1 MIDNFLYVWY
11 DSFDKLIEKSDFE
24 NKYLKFIRGFKR
36 KYGIMKRKLKK
47 IMLIVFIIII
57 AVIVLVALSILVS
70 RLINSNK
77 NKIDTETGIQE
88 STYIDIDGMKQY
100 IQIRGE
106 NAENP
111 VMIFI
116 HGGPASPMGY
126 VSAYYQRELESQLT
140 IINYDQR
147 GCGRTYY
154 ANDCNSN
161 SNIDLLVDDLNAIVE
176 YAKERFGKENV
187 IIAGHSWG
195 TVIGSIY
202 VQKHPKN
209 VSCYIGISQITN
221 LYENKL
227 NSARMALEKDKIKGT
242 EDQQKLTELIQRMS
256 KVKKYDDMSL
266 DDLSQLVSITSKY
279 IACEGE
285 MSGLSQMITGITS
298 PDMNFDDIKWFLSQ
312 TDTEK
317 FFAQNKEIMEYA
329 FFGFDIDTLSTTY
342 NVPVYYLAGEG
353 DYAVCQKD
361 TEAYY
366 ESIKA
371 PDKDF
376 YWIENAGHSMFMDN
390 PKLYCD
396 TIKNIL
402 SKIK

>member
-1 MIDNFLYVWY
+1 
-11 DSFDKLIEKSDFE
+11 
-24 NKYLKFIRGFKR
+24 
-36 KYGIMKRKLKK
+36 
-47 IMLIVFIIII
+47 MLIILATII
-57 AVIVLVALSILVS
+57 AVIVLALLSVFVS

-77 NKIDTETGIQE
+77 NKIDTQNGIQE

-106 NAENP
+106 NTENP

-126 VSAYYQRELESQLT
+126 VSAYYQKELESELT

-154 ANDCNSN
+154 ANDCDAN
-161 SNIDLLVDDLNAIVE
+161 SNIGLLVDDLNSIVE
-176 YAKERFGKENV
+176 YAKKRFGKNNV

-202 VQKHPKN
+202 VQKHPEN
-209 VSCYIGISQITN
+209 VSCYIGISQITS

-227 NSARMALEKDKIKGT
+227 NAAKTALEKDAIKGT
-242 EDQQKLTELIQRMS
+242 EDEQKLTNLINKMS
-256 KVKKYDDMSL
+256 KVKEYDDMPL
-266 DDLSQLVSITSKY
+266 DDLGQLVSITSKY

-298 PDMNFDDIKWFLSQ
+298 PDMNFNDMKWFLSQ
-312 TDTEK
+312 MDTEK

-329 FFGFDIDTLSTTY
+329 FFGFDIDMLSKNY
-342 NVPVYYLAGEG
+342 NVPVYYIAGKG

-361 TEAYY
+361 IETYY
-366 ESIKA
+366 ESIEA
-371 PDKDF
+371 PDKAF

-396 TIKNIL
+396 TIKDIL
-402 SKIK
+402 SKIRV

>member
-1 MIDNFLYVWY
+1 
-11 DSFDKLIEKSDFE
+11 
-24 NKYLKFIRGFKR
+24 
-36 KYGIMKRKLKK
+36 MKRKLKK
-47 IMLIVFIIII
+47 IMLILLIIIT
-57 AVIVLVALSILVS
+57 AVIVLAVLSVFVS

-77 NKIDTETGIQE
+77 NKIDTQNGIQE

-106 NAENP
+106 NTENP

-154 ANDCNSN
+154 ANDCDTNAD
-161 SNIDLLVDDLNAIVE
+161 IDLLVDDLNSIVE
-176 YAKERFGKENV
+176 YAKERFGKDNV

-202 VQKHPKN
+202 VQEHPEN
-209 VSCYIGISQITN
+209 VSCYIGISQVTN

-227 NSARMALEKDKIKGT
+227 NAARTALEKDEIKGT
-242 EDQQKLTELIQRMS
+242 EDEQKLTELIKRMS
-256 KVKKYDDMSL
+256 QVKKYDDMSI

-298 PDMNFDDIKWFLSQ
+298 PDMNFDDVKWFMSQ
-312 TDTEK
+312 MDTEK
-317 FFAQNKEIMEYA
+317 FFSQNREIMEYA
-329 FFGFDIDTLSTTY
+329 FFGFDIDTLSKAY
-342 NVPVYYLAGEG
+342 DVPVYYLAGKS

-361 TEAYY
+361 VEAYY
-366 ESIKA
+366 ENIEA

-376 YWIENAGHSMFMDN
+376 YWLENTGHSMFMDN

-396 TIKNIL
+396 TIKVIL
-402 SKIK
+402 SKIDN

>member
-1 MIDNFLYVWY
+1 
-11 DSFDKLIEKSDFE
+11 
-24 NKYLKFIRGFKR
+24 
-36 KYGIMKRKLKK
+36 
-47 IMLIVFIIII
+47 MLIILATII
-57 AVIVLVALSILVS
+57 AVIVLALLSVFVS

-77 NKIDTETGIQE
+77 NKIDTQNGIQE

-106 NAENP
+106 NTENP

-126 VSAYYQRELESQLT
+126 VSAYYQKELESELT

-154 ANDCNSN
+154 ANDCDAN
-161 SNIDLLVDDLNAIVE
+161 SNIGLLVDDLNSIVE
-176 YAKERFGKENV
+176 YAKKRFGKNNV

-202 VQKHPKN
+202 VQKHPEN
-209 VSCYIGISQITN
+209 VSCYIGISQITS

-227 NSARMALEKDKIKGT
+227 NAAKTALEKDAIKGT
-242 EDQQKLTELIQRMS
+242 EDEQKLTNLINKMS
-256 KVKKYDDMSL
+256 KVKEYDDMPL
-266 DDLSQLVSITSKY
+266 DDLGQLVSITSKY

-298 PDMNFDDIKWFLSQ
+298 PDMNFNDMKWFLSQ
-312 TDTEK
+312 MDTEK

-329 FFGFDIDTLSTTY
+329 FFGFDIDMLSKNY
-342 NVPVYYLAGEG
+342 NVPVYYIAGKG

-361 TEAYY
+361 IETYY
-366 ESIKA
+366 ESIEA
-371 PDKDF
+371 PDKAF

-396 TIKNIL
+396 TIKDIL
-402 SKIK
+402 SKIRG

>member
-1 MIDNFLYVWY
+1 
-11 DSFDKLIEKSDFE
+11 
-24 NKYLKFIRGFKR
+24 
-36 KYGIMKRKLKK
+36 
-47 IMLIVFIIII
+47 MLIILATII
-57 AVIVLVALSILVS
+57 AVIVLALLSVFVS

-77 NKIDTETGIQE
+77 NKIDTQNGIQE

-106 NAENP
+106 NTENP

-126 VSAYYQRELESQLT
+126 VSAYYQKELESELT

-154 ANDCNSN
+154 ANDCDAN
-161 SNIDLLVDDLNAIVE
+161 SNIGLLVDDLNSIVE
-176 YAKERFGKENV
+176 YAKKRFGKNNV

-202 VQKHPKN
+202 VQKHPEN
-209 VSCYIGISQITN
+209 VSCYIGISQITS

-227 NSARMALEKDKIKGT
+227 NAAKSALEKDAIKGT
-242 EDQQKLTELIQRMS
+242 EDEQKLTNLINKMS
-256 KVKKYDDMSL
+256 KVKEYDDMPL
-266 DDLSQLVSITSKY
+266 DDLGQLVSITSKY

-298 PDMNFDDIKWFLSQ
+298 PDMNFNDMKWFLSQ
-312 TDTEK
+312 MDTEK

-329 FFGFDIDTLSTTY
+329 FFGFDIDMLSKNY
-342 NVPVYYLAGEG
+342 NVPVYYIAGKG

-361 TEAYY
+361 IETYY
-366 ESIKA
+366 ESIEA
-371 PDKDF
+371 PDKAF

-396 TIKNIL
+396 TIKDIL
-402 SKIK
+402 SKIRG

>member
-1 MIDNFLYVWY
+1 
-11 DSFDKLIEKSDFE
+11 
-24 NKYLKFIRGFKR
+24 
-36 KYGIMKRKLKK
+36 MKRKLKK
-47 IMLIVFIIII
+47 AMLIVLI
-57 AVIVLVALSILVS
+57 VILSIILLAVMS
-70 RLINSNK
+70 VFIPRLINSYN
-77 NKIDTETGIQE
+77 NKIDTENGIQE

-106 NAENP
+106 NTENP

-126 VSAYYQRELESQLT
+126 VSAYYQKELESELT

-154 ANDCNSN
+154 ANDCDANAD
-161 SNIDLLVDDLNAIVE
+161 IDLLVDDLNAIVE
-176 YAKERFGKENV
+176 YAKERFGKEKV

-202 VQKHPKN
+202 VQEHPEN

-227 NSARMALEKDKIKGT
+227 NAARTALEKDEIKGT
-242 EDQQKLTELIQRMS
+242 EDEQKLTELIERMS
-256 KVKKYDDMSL
+256 KASEYDDMSL

-298 PDMNFDDIKWFLSQ
+298 PDMNFDDIKWFMSQ
-312 TDTEK
+312 MDTEK
-317 FFAQNKEIMEYA
+317 FFAQNREVMEYA
-329 FFGFDIDTLSTTY
+329 FFGFDIDTLSKTY
-342 NVPVYYLAGEG
+342 DVPIYYLAGKG

-361 TEAYY
+361 AEAYY

-371 PDKDF
+371 PDKAF

-390 PKLYCD
+390 PEVYCD
-396 TIKNIL
+396 TIKDIL
-402 SKIK
+402 SKIDD

>member
-1 MIDNFLYVWY
+1 
-11 DSFDKLIEKSDFE
+11 
-24 NKYLKFIRGFKR
+24 
-36 KYGIMKRKLKK
+36 MKRKLKK
-47 IMLIVFIIII
+47 AMLIILATII
-57 AVIVLVALSILVS
+57 AVIVLALLSVFVS

-77 NKIDTETGIQE
+77 NKIDTQNGIQE

-106 NAENP
+106 NTENP

-126 VSAYYQRELESQLT
+126 VSAYYQKELESELT

-154 ANDCNSN
+154 ANDCDAN
-161 SNIDLLVDDLNAIVE
+161 SNIGLLVDDLNSIVE
-176 YAKERFGKENV
+176 YAKKRFGKNNV

-202 VQKHPKN
+202 VQKHPEN
-209 VSCYIGISQITN
+209 VSCYIGISQITS

-227 NSARMALEKDKIKGT
+227 NAAKTALEKDAIKGT
-242 EDQQKLTELIQRMS
+242 EDEQKLTNLINKMS
-256 KVKKYDDMSL
+256 KVKEYDDMPL
-266 DDLSQLVSITSKY
+266 DDLGQLVSITSKY

-298 PDMNFDDIKWFLSQ
+298 PDMNFNDMKWFLSQ
-312 TDTEK
+312 MDTEK

-329 FFGFDIDTLSTTY
+329 FFGFDIDMLSKNY
-342 NVPVYYLAGEG
+342 NVPVYYIAGKG

-361 TEAYY
+361 IETYY
-366 ESIKA
+366 ESIEA
-371 PDKDF
+371 PDKAF

-396 TIKNIL
+396 TIKDIL
-402 SKIK
+402 SKIRV

>member
-1 MIDNFLYVWY
+1 
-11 DSFDKLIEKSDFE
+11 
-24 NKYLKFIRGFKR
+24 
-36 KYGIMKRKLKK
+36 
-47 IMLIVFIIII
+47 MLILLIIIT
-57 AVIVLVALSILVS
+57 AVIVFAVLSVFVS

-77 NKIDTETGIQE
+77 NKIDTPNGIQE

-106 NAENP
+106 NIENP

-154 ANDCNSN
+154 ANDCDTNADIN
-161 SNIDLLVDDLNAIVE
+161 LLVDDLNSIVE
-176 YAKERFGKENV
+176 YAKERFGKDNV
-187 IIAGHSWG
+187 IISGHSWG

-202 VQKHPKN
+202 VQEHPEN
-209 VSCYIGISQITN
+209 VSCYIGVSQITN

-227 NSARMALEKDKIKGT
+227 NVARTALEKDEIKGT
-242 EDQQKLTELIQRMS
+242 EDEQKLRELIKRMS
-256 KVKKYDDMSL
+256 QVSKYDDMSI
-266 DDLSQLVSITSKY
+266 DDLSQLVSITSKH

-298 PDMNFDDIKWFLSQ
+298 PDMNFDDVKWFMSQ
-312 TDTEK
+312 MDTEK
-317 FFAQNKEIMEYA
+317 FFSQNREIMEYA
-329 FFGFDIDTLSTTY
+329 FFGFDIDTLSKAY
-342 NVPVYYLAGEG
+342 DVPVYYLAGKS

-361 TEAYY
+361 VEAYY
-366 ESIKA
+366 ENIEA

-376 YWIENAGHSMFMDN
+376 YWLENTGHSMFMDN

-396 TIKNIL
+396 TIKVIL
-402 SKIK
+402 SKIDN

>member
-1 MIDNFLYVWY
+1 
-11 DSFDKLIEKSDFE
+11 
-24 NKYLKFIRGFKR
+24 
-36 KYGIMKRKLKK
+36 MKRKLKK
-47 IMLIVFIIII
+47 AMLIILATII
-57 AVIVLVALSILVS
+57 AVIILALLSVFVS

-77 NKIDTETGIQE
+77 NKIDTQNGIQE

-106 NAENP
+106 NTENP

-126 VSAYYQRELESQLT
+126 VSAYYQKELESELT

-154 ANDCNSN
+154 ANDCDAN
-161 SNIDLLVDDLNAIVE
+161 SNIGLLVDDLNSIVE
-176 YAKERFGKENV
+176 YAKKRFGKNNV

-202 VQKHPKN
+202 VQKHPEN
-209 VSCYIGISQITN
+209 VSCYIGISQITS

-227 NSARMALEKDKIKGT
+227 NAAKTALEKDAIKGT
-242 EDQQKLTELIQRMS
+242 EDEQKLTNLINKMS
-256 KVKKYDDMSL
+256 KVKEYDDMPL
-266 DDLSQLVSITSKY
+266 DDLGQLVSITSKY

-298 PDMNFDDIKWFLSQ
+298 PDMNFNDMKWFLSQ
-312 TDTEK
+312 MDTEK

-329 FFGFDIDTLSTTY
+329 FFGFDIDMLSKNY
-342 NVPVYYLAGEG
+342 NVPVYYIAGKG

-361 TEAYY
+361 IETYY
-366 ESIKA
+366 ESIEA
-371 PDKDF
+371 PDKAF

-396 TIKNIL
+396 TIKDIL
-402 SKIK
+402 SKIRG

>member
-1 MIDNFLYVWY
+1 
-11 DSFDKLIEKSDFE
+11 
-24 NKYLKFIRGFKR
+24 
-36 KYGIMKRKLKK
+36 MKRKLKK
-47 IMLIVFIIII
+47 AMLIILATII
-57 AVIVLVALSILVS
+57 AVIVLALLSVFVS

-106 NAENP
+106 NTENP

-126 VSAYYQRELESQLT
+126 VSAYYQRELESELT

-154 ANDCNSN
+154 ANDCDAN
-161 SNIDLLVDDLNAIVE
+161 SNIGLLVDDLNSIVE
-176 YAKERFGKENV
+176 YAKKRFGKNNV

-202 VQKHPKN
+202 VQKHPEN
-209 VSCYIGISQITN
+209 VSCYIGISQITS

-227 NSARMALEKDKIKGT
+227 NAAKTALEKDAIKGT
-242 EDQQKLTELIQRMS
+242 EDEQKLTNLINKMS
-256 KVKKYDDMSL
+256 KVKEYDDMPL
-266 DDLSQLVSITSKY
+266 DDLGQLVSITSKY

-298 PDMNFDDIKWFLSQ
+298 PDMNFNDMKWFLSQ
-312 TDTEK
+312 MDTEK

-329 FFGFDIDTLSTTY
+329 FFGFDIDMLSKNY
-342 NVPVYYLAGEG
+342 NVPVYYIAGKG

-361 TEAYY
+361 IETYY
-366 ESIKA
+366 ESIEA
-371 PDKDF
+371 PDKAF

-396 TIKNIL
+396 TIKDIL
-402 SKIK
+402 SKIRG